1 MIREYPKGQSLQLSP
16 HFNINEFHCH
26 CNYPECRVTYLDSDL
41 IEYLEKK
48 RTQIG
53 KPFKVNSGFRCEKH
67 NRDVGGK
74 PRTKKSKGSEHMR
87 GLAADIVVKGE
98 DMRKLADLFEDADGL
113 GRYSNFVHVDV
124 RGYKSRWRG

>member
-48 RTQIG
+48 RVQIS
-53 KPFKVNSGFRCEKH
+53 KPIHINSAFRCTQH
-67 NRDVGGK
+67 NQKIGGK
-74 PRTKKSKGSEHMR
+74 RGSLHLT
-87 GLAADIVVKGE
+87 GKAADIVVKGE